1 MHNLVVLLTSVATLS
16 VLASPAIIPQP
27 LNYSPK
33 PGAFR
38 LNWSTSII
46 ASRQALDEA
55 QLLARSLR
63 PPTGFPLP
71 VRGGNAE
78 APNSIALLLDHSPE
92 VAALGREGYVL
103 AIATDRIV
111 VRSTAPAGL
120 FYAVQTLRQML
131 PAESLLPTKQTRD
144 WLIPCARIADKPRFP
159 WRGMHLDVSRHFFPP
174 EFIKRFIDL
183 IAFHKFNVFH
193 WHLVDDGGWRMESLK
208 YPLLTE
214 RGAWRSAPKRGEW
227 SQSALKF
234 PETRS
239 GDEYGGYYTRA
250 EIREIVAYAAK
261 RHVTV
266 VPEIEL
272 PGHTLPS
279 IVCYPNLACDP
290 PGTNQN
296 VYCAGSEETFQFLE
310 TILEETLDLF
320 PSPYIHIGGD
330 EVYKGWWQNCSRC
343 EARMQ
348 KEGLQ
353 DVNELQSYFVRRI
366 DAFLTAHGRK
376 LIGWD
381 EILEGGLAPN
391 ATVMS
396 WRGTQG
402 GIEAVKQ
409 RRDAVM
415 CPTSHCYF
423 DYSYGTTPTE
433 EVYEFDP
440 IPEGLS
446 PEEANRILG
455 AQGNLWTEW
464 MPDEERV
471 LHMAFPR
478 AAALAEAVWLPQE
491 RKNLDDFLRRLNTH
505 YARLDALGVTYRIP
519 APQPATATLTFDEA
533 ATVAFQPAPH
543 GMVIRFTKDGAA
555 PNASS
560 PVYRQPFK
568 IPPGTVVRAATF
580 SLRGSH
586 PSDEVRV
593 ACVLPGA
600 HGKANLV
607 PGVTYGLYYGSW
619 SRLPDFDALVPVET
633 GTTDRVGTHVK
644 QREEQYG
651 IRFFGYLDVAAD
663 GEYEFHVGSDDGSV
677 LRIAG
682 ATVVDNDG
690 LHGFV
695 ERSARVRMRRGVY
708 PFVLD
713 YFEQGGADSV
723 SLRINGPAP
732 VEMLRASAY
741 AWLPPM
747 TLDEWKRQLRERWTA
762 GSAAGGT

>member
-1 MHNLVVLLTSVATLS
+1 MLS
-16 VLASPAIIPQP
+16 VLASPAVIPRP
-27 LNYSPK
+27 LDYSPK

-38 LNWSTSII
+38 LSWSTTII
-46 ASRQALDEA
+46 ASAEALDEA
-55 QLLARSLR
+55 QFLARSLR

-78 APNSIALLLDHSPE
+78 APDSIVLLLDTSPE

-103 AIATDRIV
+103 AIAPDRIV
-111 VRSTAPAGL
+111 ARSTAPAGL

-131 PAESLLPTKQTRD
+131 PHESLLPTKQTND
-144 WLIPCARIADKPRFP
+144 WLIPCARITDKPRFA

-183 IAFHKFNVFH
+183 IALHKFNVFH
-193 WHLVDDGGWRMESLK
+193 WHLIDDGGWRMESLQ

-227 SQSALKF
+227 SQSALNF
-234 PETRS
+234 PGTRS

-250 EIREIVAYAAK
+250 EIREIVAYAAQ

-290 PGTNQN
+290 PGGNQN
-296 VYCAGSEETFQFLE
+296 VYCAGSEKTFEFLE
-310 TILEETLDLF
+310 NILDETLDLF

-330 EVYKGWWQNCSRC
+330 EVYKGWWENCTRC
-343 EARMQ
+343 RGRMAQ
-348 KEGLQ
+348 EGLR
-353 DVNELQSYFVRRI
+353 DVDELQSYFVRRI
-366 DAFLTAHGRK
+366 DAFLTARGRK

-402 GIEAVKQ
+402 GIEAVRQ
-409 RRDAVM
+409 GRDAIM

-433 EVYEFDP
+433 EVYLFDP
-440 IPEGLS
+440 APEALA
-446 PEEANRILG
+446 PDEASRILG

-491 RKNLDDFLRRLNTH
+491 RKDLDDFLRRLNAH

-519 APQPATATLTFDEA
+519 APQPTAATLTFDEVA
-533 ATVAFQPAPH
+533 IVAFQPAPP
-543 GMVIRFTKDGAA
+543 GMVIRFTTDGAA
-555 PNASS
+555 PDASS

-568 IPPGTVVRAATF
+568 ISAGTVVRAATF
-580 SLRGSH
+580 SLRSSH
-586 PSDEVRV
+586 PSDEVRL
-593 ACVLPGA
+593 ACVLPHEQREG
-600 HGKANLV
+600 NLV
-607 PGVTYGLYYGSW
+607 PGVAYRLYHGSW
-619 SRLPDFDALVPVET
+619 SRLPDFDALVPVAT
-633 GTTDRVGTHVK
+633 GATDRIGVHVK

-651 IRFFGYLDVAAD
+651 VRFEGYLNISAD
-663 GEYEFHVGSDDGSV
+663 GEYEFQLGSDDGSV

-682 ATVVDNDG
+682 AMVVDNNG
-690 LHGFV
+690 LHAFV
-695 ERSARVRMRRGVY
+695 ERSARVRMKRGVY

-713 YFEQGGADSV
+713 YFEQGGADAV
-723 SLRINGPAP
+723 SLRIEGPAP
-732 VEMLRASAY
+732 VELLRAG
-741 AWLPPM
+741 
-747 TLDEWKRQLRERWTA
+747 E
-762 GSAAGGT
+762 

>member
-1 MHNLVVLLTSVATLS
+1 MLS
-16 VLASPAIIPQP
+16 ILASPAIIPRP
-27 LNYSPK
+27 LDYSPK

-38 LNWSTSII
+38 LSWNTTII
-46 ASRQALDEA
+46 ASAEALDEA
-55 QLLARSLR
+55 RFLARSLR
-63 PPTGFPLP
+63 PATGFPLP

-78 APNSIALLLDHSPE
+78 APNSIALLLDTSPE
-92 VAALGREGYVL
+92 VVALGREGYVL
-103 AIATDRIV
+103 AVAPDRIV
-111 VRSTAPAGL
+111 ARATAPAGL

-131 PAESLLPTKQTRD
+131 PHQSLLPTKQTHD
-144 WLIPCARIADKPRFP
+144 WLIPCARIADKPRFA

-193 WHLVDDGGWRMESLK
+193 WHLIDDGGWRMESLR

-227 SQSALKF
+227 SQAALNF

-239 GDEYGGYYTRA
+239 GGEYGGYYTRA
-250 EIREIVAYAAK
+250 QIREIVAYAAQ

-290 PGTNQN
+290 PGENQN
-296 VYCAGSEETFQFLE
+296 VYCAGSEETFEFLE
-310 TILEETLDLF
+310 NVLDETLDLF
-320 PSPYIHIGGD
+320 PSEFIHIGGD
-330 EVYKGWWQNCSRC
+330 EVYKGWWSNCSRC
-343 EARMQ
+343 KRRMD
-348 KEGLQ
+348 EERLQ
-353 DVNELQSYFVRRI
+353 NVDELQSYFIRRI
-366 DAFLTAHGRK
+366 DALLTARGRK

-381 EILEGGLAPN
+381 EILEGGLARN

-396 WRGTQG
+396 WRGIEG
-402 GIEAVKQ
+402 GIEAVRQ
-409 RRDAVM
+409 GRDAVM

-433 EVYEFDP
+433 EVYLFDP
-440 IPEGLS
+440 VPPDFTS
-446 PEEANRILG
+446 SEATRILG

-471 LHMAFPR
+471 LYMAFPR
-478 AAALAEAVWLPQE
+478 ATALAEALWLPQE
-491 RKNLDDFLRRLNTH
+491 QKNLQEFLERLDLH

-519 APQPATATLTFDEA
+519 APQPATAPLVFDSE
-533 ATVAFQPAPH
+533 ATVKFQPPPH
-543 GMVIRFTKDGAA
+543 GMLIRYTTDGSAPTAA
-555 PNASS
+555 STP
-560 PVYRQPFK
+560 YERPFR
-568 IPPGTVVRAATF
+568 IHAGTVVRAATF
-580 SLRGSH
+580 RNGGSH
-586 PSDEVRV
+586 SSDETRI
-593 ACVLPGA
+593 ACLLPDA
-600 HGKANLV
+600 HAATGLV
-607 PGVTYGLYYGSW
+607 PGVAYRLYHGSW
-619 SRLPDFDALVPVET
+619 SRVPDFDTLVPVET
-633 GTTDRVGTHVK
+633 GATDRVGTHVK

-651 IRFFGYLDVAAD
+651 IRFSGYLDVPAD
-663 GEYEFHVGSDDGSV
+663 GEYEFYLGSDDGSV

-695 ERSARVRMRRGVY
+695 ERSASVYMKRGVY

-723 SLRINGPAP
+723 SLRIEGDAE
-732 VEMLRASAY
+732 VLV
-741 AWLPPM
+741 
-747 TLDEWKRQLRERWTA
+747 LRE
-762 GSAAGGT
+762 G